1 MPWELLG
8 SNSTVSSNALELSF
22 TAKSFIQIEGSYKQ
36 GAGTSGA
43 MRLRLGNTTLD
54 TGSNYS
60 ERTSE
65 DGGAEVTTTSQNEFK
80 YSVTDGSGAV
90 NYLGYFNIYIIND
103 ATEEKLIISQVVT
116 NVSAGASQAPR
127 RLETVGKW
135 DNTSNQIDIISL
147 YRTADTLTSGNLTV
161 FGTD

>member
-22 TAKSFIQIEGSYKQ
+22 TAKSFIQIERSYKQ

-60 ERTSE
+60 ERKSE
-65 DGGAEVTTTSQNEFK
+65 DGGADVTTTSQNEFK

-90 NYLGYFNIYIIND
+90 NYLGYFNIYIINN
-103 ATEEKLIISQVVT
+103 ATEVVT